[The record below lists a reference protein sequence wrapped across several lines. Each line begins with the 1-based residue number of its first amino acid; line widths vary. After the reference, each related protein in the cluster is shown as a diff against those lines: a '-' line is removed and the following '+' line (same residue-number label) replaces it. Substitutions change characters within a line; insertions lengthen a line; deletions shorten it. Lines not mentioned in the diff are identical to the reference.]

1 MPKVVRFSVFFPSLS
16 SSSAVWAHPSPH
28 QEHSNAASI
37 FLMISSFQR
46 AIVCFAREDAKRGDE
61 MHDPAASRYY
71 VGMLR
76 NTADSWGAPAKFFHW
91 VMAALIL
98 AQIALGLM
106 AASWRVS
113 PTKIELFFWHKST
126 GMLILLLVALR
137 LLWRLAN
144 PAPAL
149 PAGMPAWE
157 RAAARSSHLLLYAL
171 MIALPITGWI
181 VNSASNI
188 PFRIFRLIPL
198 PAIVAPDQYTADV
211 VALVHRGLFA
221 VLALVLGAHIGA
233 ALRHH
238 FVKRNTVLTRMLP
251 GAGRAP

>member
-1 MPKVVRFSVFFPSLS
+1 
-16 SSSAVWAHPSPH
+16 
-28 QEHSNAASI
+28 
-37 FLMISSFQR
+37 
-46 AIVCFAREDAKRGDE
+46 
-61 MHDPAASRYY
+61 MHDRAASRYY

-98 AQIALGLM
+98 AQIALGLT

-113 PTKIELFFWHKST
+113 PTKLELFFWHKST

-149 PAGMPAWE
+149 PSGMPAWE
-157 RAAARSSHLLLYAL
+157 RAAARASHLLLYAL
-171 MIALPITGWI
+171 MIALPIAGWI
-181 VNSASNI
+181 VNSASNV
-188 PFRIFRLIPL
+188 PFRIFWLIPL
-198 PAIVAPDQYTADV
+198 PAVVAPDKSTADLA
-211 VALVHRGLFA
+211 ALVHGGLA
-221 VLALVLGAHIGA
+221 ALLGLVLVAHIGA

>member
-1 MPKVVRFSVFFPSLS
+1 
-16 SSSAVWAHPSPH
+16 
-28 QEHSNAASI
+28 
-37 FLMISSFQR
+37 
-46 AIVCFAREDAKRGDE
+46 
-61 MHDPAASRYY
+61 MHDRAASRYY

-98 AQIALGLM
+98 AQIALGLT
-106 AASWRVS
+106 AASWRLS
-113 PTKIELFFWHKST
+113 PTKLELFFWHKST

-149 PAGMPAWE
+149 PSGMPAWE
-157 RAAARSSHLLLYAL
+157 RAAARASHLLLYAL
-171 MIALPITGWI
+171 MIALPIAGWI
-181 VNSASNI
+181 VNSASNV
-188 PFRIFRLIPL
+188 PFRIFWLIPL
-198 PAIVAPDQYTADV
+198 PAVVAPDKSTADL
-211 VALVHRGLFA
+211 VALVHGGLA
-221 VLALVLGAHIGA
+221 ALLALVLVAHIGA